1 MFKKNKKH
9 HRKASRI
16 DTLIGENTHIKG
28 DIHFSGGLRIDGK
41 VTGNVIADEGEPALL
56 TLSEKGRIEGEIRVP
71 YQLINGHVKGDI
83 YASEHIE
90 LAVQAHIDGNVFY
103 RYIEIAMG
111 AAMNGQLIRANT
123 DDEML
128 NLENG
133 LTSPEMQRQLEQS
146 DKS

>member
-9 HRKASRI
+9 ARKASRI

-28 DIHFSGGLRIDGK
+28 DIHFSGGLRIDGH
-41 VTGNVIADEGEPALL
+41 VTGNIIADENEPALL

-71 YQLINGHVKGDI
+71 HQLINGSIKGDI

-90 LAVQAHIDGNVFY
+90 LAVKARIQGNVFY
-103 RYIEIAMG
+103 RLVEIAMG
-111 AAMNGQLIRANT
+111 AAINGQLIQSFQ
-123 DDEML
+123 DDDAVPITH
-128 NLENG
+128 NA
-133 LTSPEMQRQLEQS
+133 TPEAEKLQWGET